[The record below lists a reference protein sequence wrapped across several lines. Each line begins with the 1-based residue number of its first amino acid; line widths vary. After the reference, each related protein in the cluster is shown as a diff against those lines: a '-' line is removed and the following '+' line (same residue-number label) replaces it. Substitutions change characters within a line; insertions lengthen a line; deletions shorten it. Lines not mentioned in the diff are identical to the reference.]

1 MKTKHTLMAAA
12 ALMMLAAGSTAS
24 AQQTGGIAEARNNA
38 YIMASR
44 FAGQGFYIQP
54 AKSDICGPGA
64 TLKFMFS
71 VNTNVDYM
79 FVLAGDRRVQDIDIY
94 VYSETGQ
101 QLVADTRTTAGRFAG
116 VQWTSDYNG
125 TVQVYV
131 NVARAF
137 CLASWTALV
146 GRRGIAETKEGADI
160 PAPAP
165 NADAPPP

>member
-1 MKTKHTLMAAA
+1 
-12 ALMMLAAGSTAS
+12 
-24 AQQTGGIAEARNNA
+24 
-38 YIMASR
+38 
-44 FAGQGFYIQP
+44 
-54 AKSDICGPGA
+54 
-64 TLKFMFS
+64 MFS

-137 CLASWTALV
+137 GLASWTALV